1 MTITNMMRTLK
12 ISFIR
17 LTIEKMVILKFI
29 ESIEYITNKQTSNNH
44 YSLNQESS
52 PTNNAISPNI
62 NYLRKSTPNL
72 QHDNI
77 VNNNFIDEI
86 IDQAKKE
93 NPLTKDS
100 LLKSYNI
107 AKIFENK
114 QKQIEDWSLIAKYN
128 SHKFEEEKRQRK
140 LIEEEKKKFFKET
153 LLKQI
158 IEKQDV
164 ERLRKEQ
171 KQQLI
176 QETKEGFRSVFNSNN
191 LNKNN
196 YDEGDF
202 KLSSNELFII
212 F

>member
-29 ESIEYITNKQTSNNH
+29 ESIDYITNKQRFSNH

-52 PTNNAISPNI
+52 STNKAISPNI
-62 NYLRKSTPNL
+62 NYLSNSTPNL

-86 IDQAKKE
+86 IDQAKKA

-153 LLKQI
+153 LNKQI

-171 KQQLI
+171 MQQLI
-176 QETKEGFRSVFNSNN
+176 QETKVLNSNN

-196 YDEGDF
+196 YDEADL
-202 KLSSNELFII
+202 KSNELFII